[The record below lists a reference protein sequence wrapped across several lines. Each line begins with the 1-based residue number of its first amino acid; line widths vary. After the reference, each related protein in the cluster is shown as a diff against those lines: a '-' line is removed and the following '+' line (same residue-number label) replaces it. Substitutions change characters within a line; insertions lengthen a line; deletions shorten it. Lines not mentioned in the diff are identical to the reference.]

1 MRTIKNVFRRKAR
14 AFLTIFGIAIGVFAL
29 VVMGAMAEKI
39 NVLVD
44 GGVKYYAD
52 KVIVTDASA
61 GGMYGNTPMQ
71 VSKLTEIEKVPGVA
85 RASAQIYVQLE
96 KTTKASMGPGALIVG
111 SDNRA
116 EGYEKFPMK
125 FADGGQIMPGQ
136 HRVAVVGSDLVEKTG
151 AEVGKTIKLRG
162 EPFTVVGIL
171 EKTFT
176 GPDTAIQVPLADAQD
191 LFAQDLPAAVRA
203 KLDVRGV
210 ATQMIVYPEAGVDP
224 EALSK
229 TIVHDV
235 PGVGATGPKGFEEQI
250 VSSTRIFS
258 AIIFGVAFISLIVGG
273 LSVVNTMTMAVS
285 ERTREIGVRK
295 AIGASH
301 GAIMRQF
308 VAESAVIGVVGGLV
322 GLALGSLVVLGLNTA
337 GAASGTE
344 VFLVTT
350 RLALGALTFAL
361 VIGIAAGFYPA
372 WRAAR
377 LNPVA
382 ALRFE

>member
-1 MRTIKNVFRRKAR
+1 M
-14 AFLTIFGIAIGVFAL
+14 
-29 VVMGAMAEKI
+29 
-39 NVLVD
+39 
-44 GGVKYYAD
+44 
-52 KVIVTDASA
+52 
-61 GGMYGNTPMQ
+61 
-71 VSKLTEIEKVPGVA
+71 
-85 RASAQIYVQLE
+85 
-96 KTTKASMGPGALIVG
+96 IVG

-116 EGYEKFPMK
+116 KGYEKFPVK
-125 FADGGQIMPGQ
+125 FAEGGQIQPGQ

-151 AEVGKTIKLRG
+151 AEVGKTINLRG
-162 EPFTVVGIL
+162 ESFEVVGIL

-176 GPDTAIQVPLADAQD
+176 GPDSGDPGSLADAQD
-191 LFAQDLPAAVRA
+191 LFAKDLPAAVRG
-203 KLDVRGV
+203 KLDVHAV
-210 ATQMIVYPEAGVDP
+210 ATQLIVYPKAGVDP
-224 EALSK
+224 EALAK
-229 TIVHDV
+229 TISHDV
-235 PGVGATGPKGFEEQI
+235 SGVGATGPKGFEEQI

-258 AIIFGVAFISLIVGG
+258 AIIFGVAFISLVVGG

-308 VAESAVIGVVGGLV
+308 VAESAVIGVVGGLA

-344 VFLVTT
+344 VFLVTA
-350 RLALGALTFAL
+350 RLALGALAFAL
-361 VIGIAAGFYPA
+361 VIGVAAGFYPA